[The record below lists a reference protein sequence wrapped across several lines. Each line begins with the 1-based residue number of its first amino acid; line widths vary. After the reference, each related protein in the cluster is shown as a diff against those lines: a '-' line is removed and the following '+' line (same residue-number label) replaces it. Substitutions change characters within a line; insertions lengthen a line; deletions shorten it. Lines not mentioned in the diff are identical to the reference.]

1 MAKLITNDDT
11 LRQYLPNVFA
21 TVKGEVSL
29 FDKIKVDIDLAEN
42 WVIETFV
49 SSKTFDDICGYADD
63 KPIKVITAKLIA
75 SEALR
80 RAIPSLDLVL
90 TPNGFGVVSNQNIA
104 PASKERVDRLIG
116 SLADYRD
123 ECIANLLYSLQ
134 DCNVGQWVESSQGK
148 FFGAS
153 LFPNFNKF
161 ETLEEMNDADDKW
174 QKYLELRAKAIDIEN
189 SIAEEF
195 ISMPLLETLR
205 KYNINDMLE
214 VAQMHVCDS
223 IQYEVLRVLR
233 GESIRTKKMMDV
245 VNYIRNNPDLFP
257 EWHASETAKLFSP
270 PIFKNKKE
278 SRGYFF

>member
-1 MAKLITNDDT
+1 MAKLKTNDDT
-11 LRQYLPNVFA
+11 LRHYLPNVFA

-29 FDKIKVDIDLAEN
+29 FDKVKVDIDLAEN

-49 SSKTFDDICGYADD
+49 STKTFNTICGYADD

-123 ECIANLLYSLQ
+123 DCIANLLPLLSR
-134 DCNVGQWVESSQGK
+134 ESDWLGSVQAS
-148 FFGAS
+148 FFGET
-153 LFPNFNKF
+153 LFPDLAITDQVKG
-161 ETLEEMNDADDKW
+161 TGSKW
-174 QKYLELRAKAIDIEN
+174 ERYLALRPMILDIET
-189 SIAEEF
+189 SLAEEF
-195 ISMPLLETLR
+195 FSPELMVRLR
-205 KYNINDMLE
+205 N
-214 VAQMHVCDS
+214 
-223 IQYEVLRVLR
+223 EVLRKTHTADLARVINAIR
-233 GESIRTKKMMDV
+233 GQVVDLLNGGSIRMRDMIDV
-245 VNYIRNNPDLFP
+245 VNHIRRFPDLFP
-257 EWHASETAKLFSP
+257 EWHASETAKLFAP

-278 SRGYFF
+278 ARGYFF

>member
-1 MAKLITNDDT
+1 MAKLIQDNAT
-11 LRQYLPNVFA
+11 LLQFLPNTFQ

-29 FDKIKVDIDLAEN
+29 FDKVKVDIDLAEN

-49 SSKTFDDICGYADD
+49 STKTFNTICGYVEDN
-63 KPIKVITAKLIA
+63 PIRIITAKLIA

-90 TPNGFGVVSNQNIA
+90 TPNGFGVVSNQNVA

-123 ECIANLLYSLQ
+123 ECIANLLPAL
-134 DCNVGQWVESSQGK
+134 VGASQWLASSQAS
-148 FFGAS
+148 FFGETLFPDLAITEQVKGTGSKWERYLALRPQILDIEAS
-153 LFPNFNKF
+153 L
-161 ETLEEMNDADDKW
+161 
-174 QKYLELRAKAIDIEN
+174 
-189 SIAEEF
+189 AEEF
-195 ISMPLLETLR
+195 FSPELMARLR
-205 KYNINDMLE
+205 N
-214 VAQMHVCDS
+214 
-223 IQYEVLRVLR
+223 EVLRKTHTADLARVINAIR
-233 GESIRTKKMMDV
+233 GQVVDMLNGGSIRMRDMIDV
-245 VNYIRNNPDLFP
+245 VNHIRCFPDLFP

>member
-1 MAKLITNDDT
+1 MAKLINNDDT

-29 FDKIKVDIDLAEN
+29 FDKVKVDIDLAEN
-42 WVIETFV
+42 WVIQTFV
-49 SSKTFDDICGYADD
+49 STKTFDAICGYADD

-75 SEALR
+75 TEALR

-123 ECIANLLYSLQ
+123 DCIANLLPLLSR
-134 DCNVGQWVESSQGK
+134 ESDWLGSVQAS
-148 FFGAS
+148 FFGVTMFPDLAITDQVKGTGSKWERYLSLRPNILDIEAS
-153 LFPNFNKF
+153 L
-161 ETLEEMNDADDKW
+161 
-174 QKYLELRAKAIDIEN
+174 
-189 SIAEEF
+189 AEEF
-195 ISMPLLETLR
+195 FSPELMARLR
-205 KYNINDMLE
+205 N
-214 VAQMHVCDS
+214 
-223 IQYEVLRVLR
+223 EVLRKTHTADLARVINAIR
-233 GESIRTKKMMDV
+233 GQVVDLLNGGSIRMRDMIDV
-245 VNYIRNNPDLFP
+245 VNHIRCNPELFP